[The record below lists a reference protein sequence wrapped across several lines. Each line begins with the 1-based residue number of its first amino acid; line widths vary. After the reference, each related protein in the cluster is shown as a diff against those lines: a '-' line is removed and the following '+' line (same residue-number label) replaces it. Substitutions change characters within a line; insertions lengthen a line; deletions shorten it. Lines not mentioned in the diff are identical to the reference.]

1 MPLVGFRPTK
11 ARLIIEDAKE
21 SVLVMRCVVDPDDSV
36 ELASGGTLEALTGVL
51 RVRERSGSG
60 NGNGNGR
67 DKNLGALTFVP
78 ESGTGGDTNAGKFQ
92 ISVHLSADRF
102 ATILRA
108 INAGHLPAKFFVD
121 VGSKHDAHALAPA
134 FGFRSRA
141 GARIKH
147 WNNVEH
153 RVLPV
158 SSCVMIMAL
167 ETASLTTEALPR
179 GDIDIASV
187 ATNAQVADLVD
198 DLLVFQAET
207 RNTMMGVL
215 AVLGV
220 VAVTSLAIAVVLL
233 FR

>member
-36 ELASGGTLEALTGVL
+36 ELASGGVLEAISGVL

-60 NGNGNGR
+60 NGNGR
-67 DKNLGALTFVP
+67 DKNLGTLTFVP
-78 ESGTGGDTNAGKFQ
+78 ESGNGGDTNAGKFQ
-92 ISVHLSADRF
+92 ISVHLSSDRF

-121 VGSKHDAHALAPA
+121 VGSKHDAHGAAPA

-158 SSCVMIMAL
+158 GSCVMIMAL
-167 ETASLTTEALPR
+167 ETASLPSAALSL
-179 GDIDIASV
+179 GDVEVASV

-207 RNTMMGVL
+207 RNTMLGVL

>member
-36 ELASGGTLEALTGVL
+36 ELASGGTLEALSGVL

-60 NGNGNGR
+60 NGNGR
-67 DKNLGALTFVP
+67 DRSLGALTFVP
-78 ESGTGGDTNAGKFQ
+78 ESGNDGDANAGKFQ

-121 VGSKHDAHALAPA
+121 VGSKHDAHEEGPA

-147 WNNVEH
+147 WNNVAH

-158 SSCVMIMAL
+158 GSCVMIMSL
-167 ETASLTTEALPR
+167 ETAPLTTAALPR
-179 GDIDIASV
+179 GDVEIASV

>member
-36 ELASGGTLEALTGVL
+36 ELASGGTLETLSGVL
-51 RVRERSGSG
+51 RVRERSGS
-60 NGNGNGR
+60 GNGNGR

-78 ESGTGGDTNAGKFQ
+78 ESGNGGDITAGKFQ
-92 ISVHLSADRF
+92 ISVHLSTDRF

-121 VGSKHDAHALAPA
+121 VGSKHDAHAEAPA

-141 GARIKH
+141 GTRIKH

-158 SSCVMIMAL
+158 GSCVMIMAL
-167 ETASLTTEALPR
+167 ETAPLPSAALPL
-179 GDIDIASV
+179 GDVEVASV

-207 RNTMMGVL
+207 RNTMLGVL